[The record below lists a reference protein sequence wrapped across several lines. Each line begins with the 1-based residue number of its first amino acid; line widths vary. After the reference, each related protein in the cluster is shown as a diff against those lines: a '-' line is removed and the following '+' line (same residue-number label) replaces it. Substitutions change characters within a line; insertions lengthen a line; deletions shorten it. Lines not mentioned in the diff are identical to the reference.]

1 MQTIRSIVFSS
12 PFLNRVPVVSSIFE
26 RKISAKEKTVK
37 TTYGEKRSKRL
48 KMTTRKKEET
58 SSKKGNYYEMDA
70 KYSFKDLVAAK
81 PPSWQLFSGNGRDDD
96 DVKEKEEKEEKKTK
110 ERTPKKPSKSLNVA
124 IEDEERRK
132 TPIKKKA
139 LMTSR
144 SKALSIKPKLGKMSF
159 VDAFFL
165 PGELER
171 VKRKSREWGAA
182 ACARGGQKD
191 EDFEVWKKTR
201 AAKTAS
207 LRMASDG
214 GEVQGRL

>member
-1 MQTIRSIVFSS
+1 
-12 PFLNRVPVVSSIFE
+12 
-26 RKISAKEKTVK
+26 
-37 TTYGEKRSKRL
+37 
-48 KMTTRKKEET
+48 MTTKKKEDNDA
-58 SSKKGNYYEMDA
+58 KKGGNSYEVDA

-96 DVKEKEEKEEKKTK
+96 VKEEEEKEEKKSKK
-110 ERTPKKPSKSLNVA
+110 ERTPKPNVSLNVA

-144 SKALSIKPKLGKMSF
+144 SKALSIKPKLGKTSF

-182 ACARGGQKD
+182 AWSARDTNGV
-191 EDFEVWKKTR
+191 DFEEVRRKREQQKQLLSEWHQTVEKFRDDYKAKR
-201 AAKTAS
+201 KAAVRRSKR
-207 LRMASDG
+207 LG
-214 GEVQGRL
+214 GKVFN